1 MSNFDDE
8 VLLACLD
15 ALEAGQDPD
24 LILAQYPDQAE
35 AIRPILL
42 IERELSGLSLAPA
55 AGAQARSETLFL
67 AAAASMKAAAAR
79 PAGGLRWWQPL
90 LAVLG
95 GLAVL
100 LVIGFGSLRAAAD
113 ALPGDALYPVKRL
126 NESAQLKLFSSPQER
141 LQLEESFELE
151 RISEVERLLSLGRNE
166 AVECTGT
173 IEVLAFDYI
182 EIYGLKAEFADKVVV
197 NGKLELGAFA
207 EIQGRTED
215 GHYIAEVITII
226 DEDHRPLQLPAGEPT
241 ATSEPTETP
250 EPTAT
255 SEPTETSTPSP
266 TATDEGTPTLE
277 PTETATATPT
287 VTATASPTTTAA
299 PTDVVVTPDDD
310 DDDDCDNSGSGNNC
324 DDDDD
329 DDDGGDD
336 GDGECDSSGSGNNC
350 DDDDGNTSNSGS
362 GSSNSGSGSG
372 NSGSGGGGGGG
383 DDD

>member
-1 MSNFDDE
+1 
-8 VLLACLD
+8 
-15 ALEAGQDPD
+15 
-24 LILAQYPDQAE
+24 
-35 AIRPILL
+35 
-42 IERELSGLSLAPA
+42 
-55 AGAQARSETLFL
+55 
-67 AAAASMKAAAAR
+67 
-79 PAGGLRWWQPL
+79 
-90 LAVLG
+90 
-95 GLAVL
+95 
-100 LVIGFGSLRAAAD
+100 
-113 ALPGDALYPVKRL
+113 
-126 NESAQLKLFSSPQER
+126 
-141 LQLEESFELE
+141 
-151 RISEVERLLSLGRNE
+151 EVERLLSLGRNE

-324 DDDDD
+324 DDD
-329 DDDGGDD
+329 
-336 GDGECDSSGSGNNC
+336 
-350 DDDDGNTSNSGS
+350 
-362 GSSNSGSGSG
+362 
-372 NSGSGGGGGGG
+372 
-383 DDD
+383 